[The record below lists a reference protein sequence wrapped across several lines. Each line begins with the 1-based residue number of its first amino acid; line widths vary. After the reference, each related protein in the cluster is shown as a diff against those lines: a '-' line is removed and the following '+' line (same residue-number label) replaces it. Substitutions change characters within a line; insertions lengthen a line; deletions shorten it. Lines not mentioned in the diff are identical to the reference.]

1 MVDHGDLTR
10 EFGTM
15 TAKAEIAGRLP
26 VRRGFS
32 EMEAAGYL
40 SLSPSFFR
48 QLVIANKMPRPRL
61 IGTRRVFDIDEL
73 DTAFK
78 AMPREGG
85 ETESEAADSM
95 ADWS

>member
-1 MVDHGDLTR
+1 VT
-10 EFGTM
+10 T
-15 TAKAEIAGRLP
+15 KAEISALLP
-26 VRRGFS
+26 IRRGFS

-61 IGTRRVFDIDEL
+61 IGARRVFDIQEL
-73 DTAFK
+73 DAAFK

-85 ETESEAADSM
+85 ETEDEAPDSM
-95 ADWS
+95 ADWK

>member
-1 MVDHGDLTR
+1 
-10 EFGTM
+10 M
-15 TAKAEIAGRLP
+15 TTKAEISALLP
-26 VRRGFS
+26 IRRGFS

-61 IGTRRVFDIDEL
+61 IGARRVFDIQEL
-73 DTAFK
+73 DAAFK

-85 ETESEAADSM
+85 ETEDEAPDSM
-95 ADWS
+95 ADWK

>member
-1 MVDHGDLTR
+1 MAT
-10 EFGTM
+10 
-15 TAKAEIAGRLP
+15 KAEISAHLP

-32 EMEAAGYL
+32 ETEAAVYL

-61 IGTRRVFDIDEL
+61 IGTRRVYDIEEL
-73 DTAFK
+73 DAAFK

-85 ETESEAADSM
+85 DTDHEASAGMAESKGVI
-95 ADWS
+95 